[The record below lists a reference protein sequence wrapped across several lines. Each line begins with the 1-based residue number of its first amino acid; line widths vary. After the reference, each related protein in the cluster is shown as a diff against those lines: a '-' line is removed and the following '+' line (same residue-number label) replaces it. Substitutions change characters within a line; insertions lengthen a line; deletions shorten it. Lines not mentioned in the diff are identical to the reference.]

1 MGNFP
6 FLLNAGTKADFI
18 GMWRG
23 DGTLHGKSI
32 MTQIV
37 RNLLIINFFLAS
49 DCYLMGINVLKIWVF
64 PNCLPEKKN
73 VGVYILSNSS
83 SEYHFIAPSPALL
96 SWWFICAHLKS
107 KRKIILLKLKLSTFI
122 QKSRGH
128 INFTPTI
135 YTRTSYSLLKMAL
148 HFTENNISNC

>member
-6 FLLNAGTKADFI
+6 FLLNAGTEADFI

-37 RNLLIINFFLAS
+37 RNLLIINFFLGLWLLLNGYKCFK
-49 DCYLMGINVLKIWVF
+49 DLGISK
-64 PNCLPEKKN
+64 LPARKKN
-73 VGVYILSNSS
+73 VWVYILSNSS

-96 SWWFICAHLKS
+96 SWWFICAHLKR